1 MDKQSIQLER
11 NAYLMDRFKNL
22 KFSNILLDDAEHLML
37 YDDVINLLL
46 KVRSDP
52 LSTRYERGNGQ

>member
-1 MDKQSIQLER
+1 MDKQSIQLAR